1 MWPNKFDYTRA
12 GSVDEALNTISDEGK
27 FLAGGHSLLPVMKL
41 RLDAPEQLVDIGG
54 IDSLRGISANGG
66 LSIGATTTHAEIAD
80 SSDVQTICSALAS
93 ACGQVGDQAVRNFGT
108 IGGNIAHA
116 DPASDPPTVL
126 VACGATIN
134 IQGADGSRSVGAED
148 FFVDLFETALDDGEL
163 ITSVSLPNCSDCQCA
178 YVKFPHPASRY
189 AIVGVAVC
197 LKMDGDTCD
206 AGGCR
211 GRRRDGEG
219 GQMRGRGSGA
229 GRHGAGR
236 CGAECGGRSSE
247 SRYQRLAGR
256 RHRLSGSVSPADGG
270 RLPQAGGCRGHWLR
284 AVYRSTQIV
293 GATHRVAPF
302 ACRVALR
309 MAACI

>member
-66 LSIGATTTHAEIAD
+66 LSIGATTTHAEIAA
-80 SSDVQTICSALAS
+80 SSDVQSICAALAS

-126 VACGATIN
+126 VACGATVN
-134 IQGADGSRSVGAED
+134 IQGAGGSRSVGAED

-197 LKMDGDTCD
+197 LKMDGGTCAQAD
-206 AGGCR
+206 VAVGGATVKAVKC
-211 GRRRDGEG
+211 
-219 GQMRGRGSGA
+219 A
-229 GRHGAGR
+229 
-236 CGAECGGRSSE
+236 GAEAA
-247 SRYQRLAGR
+247 LAGST
-256 RHRLSGSVSPADGG
+256 LDAAALDAAAEAVKADIGDW
-270 RLPQAGGCRGHWLR
+270 LAGDIAYPEAYRQQMAGVFLKR
-284 AVYRSTQIV
+284 AIAA
-293 GATHRVAPF
+293 ATG
-302 ACRVALR
+302 
-309 MAACI
+309 

>member
-197 LKMDGDTCD
+197 LKMDGDTCAQAD
-206 AGGCR
+206 VAVGGATVKAVKC
-211 GRRRDGEG
+211 
-219 GQMRGRGSGA
+219 A
-229 GRHGAGR
+229 
-236 CGAECGGRSSE
+236 GAEAA
-247 SRYQRLAGR
+247 LAGTA
-256 RHRLSGSVSPADGG
+256 LDDAALNAAAEAVKADISDW
-270 RLPQAGGCRGHWLR
+270 LAGDIAYPEAYRQQMAGVFLKR
-284 AVYRSTQIV
+284 AVAA
-293 GATHRVAPF
+293 ATG
-302 ACRVALR
+302 
-309 MAACI
+309 